1 MSQTSETISKSRF
14 ERLMD
19 WAKARWTY
27 FTTGVWLDPRRNWKV
42 SAVKTL
48 NLAVRSFMD
57 SDLQV
62 RAASLTYNTVL
73 AVVPALAMVFA
84 IGRGFGF
91 QNLLQKQLY
100 SAFPSQHAMVAT
112 SLKFVDS
119 YLAQA
124 SEGIFVGVGIVF
136 LLWTMISLL
145 GNVEDAFN
153 IIWDVKRGRTLWR
166 KVTDYLAIFL
176 ILPILMI
183 VAGGISLAMST
194 TLHNLLPSGFLSPA
208 VEMVL
213 DIVSYL
219 FTCLFFTGAYMLIP
233 NTKVK
238 FLNALLAGVIAG
250 VSFLVLQWLF
260 LSGQIYVAKYNA
272 IYGSFSFLPLFL
284 LWLYFVWLIT
294 LIGAVLCYAS
304 QNTFALSFIGQ
315 IDSISPNYRRKV
327 TIVVMALICRRFYD
341 KLRPM
346 NVTELA
352 RTYAL
357 PARLVKDIV
366 TQLVNVHLLDYV
378 TTDATEGEQ
387 PIQPAVPVET
397 LTVGDVMQAIDNYG
411 TTGFIPL
418 FDKRFAPINR
428 IAGRIDEQMVT
439 VSEKTRFV
447 DIPINISPLPATGG
461 TANASSP
468 ADGGIGVKP

>member
-1 MSQTSETISKSRF
+1 MPQSKDTVSPSRL
-14 ERLMD
+14 ERLMS
-19 WAKARWTY
+19 WAKAHWTY
-27 FTTGVWLDPRRNWKV
+27 CTTGVWLDPRRNWKV
-42 SAVKTL
+42 SVVKTL

-100 SAFPSQHAMVAT
+100 DAFPSQHTMISTA
-112 SLKFVDS
+112 LKFVDS
-119 YLAQA
+119 YLSQA
-124 SEGIFVGVGIVF
+124 SEGLFVGVGIVF

-153 IIWDVKRGRTLWR
+153 IIWDVKRGRILWR

-183 VAGGISLAMST
+183 VAAGISITMST
-194 TLHNLLPSGFLSPA
+194 TLHNLLPFGFLSPA
-208 VEMVL
+208 VEFFL
-213 DIVSYL
+213 DLASYAI
-219 FTCLFFTGAYMLIP
+219 TCLFFAGAYMLIP

-238 FLNALLAGVIAG
+238 FGNALIAGFIAG

-284 LWLYFVWLIT
+284 LWLYLVWLIT
-294 LIGAVLCYAS
+294 LIGAILCYAS

-315 IDSISPNYRRKV
+315 VDSISPNYRRKV
-327 TIVVMALICRRFYD
+327 TIVVMTLICRRFYD
-341 KLRPM
+341 RKPPM

-357 PARLVKDIV
+357 PARLVKDIA
-366 TQLVNVHLLDYV
+366 TLLVNVRVLDYV

-387 PIQPAVPVET
+387 PLQPAVPVET
-397 LTVGDVMQAIDNYG
+397 LTVGDVMGLIDNYG
-411 TTGFIPL
+411 TSGFIPL
-418 FDKRFAPINR
+418 FDKRFAAVNK
-428 IAGRIDEQMVT
+428 IAQGFDCEFSTITD
-439 VSEKTRFV
+439 KTRFI
-447 DIPINISPLPATGG
+447 DIPVDVEPLPLTKIAV
-461 TANASSP
+461 N
-468 ADGGIGVKP
+468 

>member
-1 MSQTSETISKSRF
+1 MAQSEDTVSTSWF
-14 ERLMD
+14 DRLTA

-27 FTTGVWLDPRRNWKV
+27 CTTGVWLDPRRSWKV

-73 AVVPALAMVFA
+73 AVVPALAMLFA

-100 SAFPSQHAMVAT
+100 NAFPSQHAMVAA

-119 YLAQA
+119 YLSQA
-124 SEGIFVGVGIVF
+124 SEGLFVGVGIIF

-153 IIWDVKRGRTLWR
+153 IIWDVKSGRTLWR

-176 ILPILMI
+176 ILPVLMI
-183 VAGGISLAMST
+183 VAAGISITMST
-194 TLHNLLPSGFLSPA
+194 TLHNLLPFGFLSPA
-208 VEMVL
+208 VEFFL
-213 DIVSYL
+213 DLASYAI
-219 FTCLFFTGAYMLIP
+219 TCLFFAGAYMLIP
-233 NTKVK
+233 NTKVR
-238 FLNALLAGVIAG
+238 FVNALLAGFIAG

-284 LWLYFVWLIT
+284 IWLYLVWLIT
-294 LIGAVLCYAS
+294 LIGAILCYSS

-315 IDSISPNYRRKV
+315 IDSISPAYRRKV
-327 TIVVMALICRRFYD
+327 TIVVMTIICRRFYD
-341 KLRPM
+341 RKPPM
-346 NVTELA
+346 NVTEMA

-357 PARLVKDIV
+357 PARLVKDIA
-366 TQLVNVHLLDYV
+366 TLLVNVRMLDYV
-378 TTDATEGEQ
+378 TNNAAEGEQ
-387 PIQPAVPVET
+387 PLQPAVPVET
-397 LTVGDVMQAIDNYG
+397 LTVGDVMGLIDNYG
-411 TTGFIPL
+411 TSGFIPL
-418 FDKRFAPINR
+418 FDKRFAPVNNIVD
-428 IAGRIDEQMVT
+428 GIDSRLADVT
-439 VSEKTRFV
+439 DRTRFI
-447 DIPINISPLPATGG
+447 DIPIDIEPLPLTKVAET
-461 TANASSP
+461 
-468 ADGGIGVKP
+468 D

>member
-1 MSQTSETISKSRF
+1 MSQSSDTASASRF
-14 ERLMD
+14 DRLMA

-27 FTTGVWLDPRRNWKV
+27 CTTGVWLDPRRNWKV

-100 SAFPSQHAMVAT
+100 SAFPSQHAMVST

-119 YLAQA
+119 YLSQA

-153 IIWDVKRGRTLWR
+153 IIWDVKHGRTLWR

-183 VAGGISLAMST
+183 VAAGISLAMST
-194 TLHNLLPSGFLSPA
+194 TLHNLLPFGFLSPA
-208 VEMVL
+208 VEVL
-213 DIVSYL
+213 LDVASYA

-238 FLNALLAGVIAG
+238 FVNALLAGLIAG
-250 VSFLVLQWLF
+250 VSFLILQWLF

-294 LIGAVLCYAS
+294 LIGAILCYAS

-315 IDSISPNYRRKV
+315 IDRISPNYRRKV
-327 TIVVMALICRRFYD
+327 TIVVTTLICRRFYD
-341 KLRPM
+341 RMPPM

-366 TQLVNVHLLDYV
+366 TLLVNVRLLDYV
-378 TTDATEGEQ
+378 KIDATEGEQ

-397 LTVGDVMQAIDNYG
+397 LTVGDVMQTLDHYG

-418 FDKRFAPINR
+418 FDERFAPVNK
-428 IAGRIDEQMVT
+428 IARMIDNQMAA
-439 VSEKTRFV
+439 VSDKTRFI
-447 DIPINISPLPATGG
+447 DIPIDISPLPVSN
-461 TANASSP
+461 TAPIKS
-468 ADGGIGVKP
+468 